1 MIYMLRIEKEKYLE
15 IETLHSVIG
24 AEEMLDEKPW
34 ATEFQAKEDDRP
46 KKIDS
51 KFVQVIVLLGFG
63 GALLARYYAFIG
75 YIPEIEW
82 KESLTY
88 LSVLALSGMGLLTL
102 YGLLL
107 FLPGFI
113 WSELLVCDREL
124 QGLMCFEDSQGWRQ
138 PCPVGVTKSL
148 GKSFAIFL
156 IIAHIPMI
164 WGGKVGTV
172 LIAGLVG
179 LIPALYILSLYL
191 GKELKGRPEK
201 ERHSLL
207 ARYLL
212 FFSLSAL
219 VSLVAMVVIYQ
230 LLNGDLTS
238 SARYDTRAMA
248 MLAVCSL
255 ISVVANLAVALQ
267 YRQWRTRAVVTGII
281 AAFLLFIAG
290 ESIPGGERILSARIM
305 AQFGV
310 GDKSEH
316 TLFPN
321 AEGIKLATRLGL
333 LPAPTIGTNAA
344 SIENASIPKIQI
356 LSGLGRSY
364 YLEYESR
371 RIVFPKDMVLAWE
384 IPPAGKVSL
393 KGQ

>member
-1 MIYMLRIEKEKYLE
+1 ME

-138 PCPVGVTKSL
+138 PCPVGVTNHSESHL
-148 GKSFAIFL
+148 RFL
-156 IIAHIPMI
+156 DNRSHPNDMGRQ
-164 WGGKVGTV
+164 GGIL

-179 LIPALYILSLYL
+179 LIPALYILSHDL
-191 GKELKGRPEK
+191 GKELKGRRKGRPGFVG
-201 ERHSLL
+201 
-207 ARYLL
+207 AILL
-212 FFSLSAL
+212 FFKLSAL

-267 YRQWRTRAVVTGII
+267 YRQWRTRAVVTGISS
-281 AAFLLFIAG
+281 AFG
-290 ESIPGGERILSARIM
+290 S
-305 AQFGV
+305 
-310 GDKSEH
+310 
-316 TLFPN
+316 
-321 AEGIKLATRLGL
+321 
-333 LPAPTIGTNAA
+333 
-344 SIENASIPKIQI
+344 
-356 LSGLGRSY
+356 
-364 YLEYESR
+364 
-371 RIVFPKDMVLAWE
+371 
-384 IPPAGKVSL
+384 
-393 KGQ
+393 